1 MASFRKRGDAWRA
14 EIAVLGVR
22 ESATFPTRQEARAWA
37 ADRETAIRAGKRGGA
52 ARRPLREALVR
63 FEREVSPTH
72 RGRRWEALRLR
83 RMGRDRIAAVLM
95 SDLRPS
101 DFADWRDRRLR
112 EVSPPSVAREFNLL
126 RSVLEVARREWGWLT
141 DNPMRDV
148 RRPAGRPPRRR
159 RVSPE
164 EADRITLALGWDG
177 ASPPQNA
184 SQRVA
189 VAFLFAIETAM
200 RAGEIVDL
208 TWDRVGA
215 KSVTLPRTKNG
226 DQREVPLSSSA
237 RALLALLPHD
247 GDRVFGI
254 NGALRDALFRRARDR
269 AGVVGLRFH
278 DTRAEAITRLSKKLD
293 IMELARAVG
302 HRDIRSLMIYYAPT
316 ASEIADRIG

>member
-1 MASFRKRGDAWRA
+1 MASFRKRGDTWRA

-63 FEREVSPTH
+63 FERDVSPTH

-148 RRPAGRPPRRR
+148 RRPASRPPRRR
-159 RVSPE
+159 RVSPD

-208 TWDRVGA
+208 TWDRVGE

-247 GDRVFGI
+247 GDSVFMVS
-254 NGALRDALFRRARDR
+254 GALRDALFRRARDR
-269 AGVVGLRFH
+269 AGIVGLRFH

>member
-14 EIAVLGVR
+14 EIALLGVR

-37 ADRETAIRAGKRGGA
+37 ADRETAIRAGKRGGP

-63 FEREVSPTH
+63 YEREVSPTH

-83 RMGRDRIAAVLM
+83 RMAQDRLAAVLM
-95 SDLRPS
+95 ADLRPA

-126 RSVLEVARREWGWLT
+126 RSVLESARREWGWLT

-159 RVSPE
+159 RVSPD
-164 EADRITLALGWDG
+164 EADRITMALGWDG

-189 VAFLFAIETAM
+189 VAFLFALETAM

-208 TWDRVGA
+208 TWDKVGEKA
-215 KSVTLPRTKNG
+215 VTLPRTKNG
-226 DQREVPLSSSA
+226 DQREVPLSTTA
-237 RALLALLPHD
+237 RALLALLPRD
-247 GDRVFGI
+247 GDRVFMVS
-254 NGALRDALFRRARDR
+254 GALRDALFRRARDR
-269 AGVVGLRFH
+269 AGIVGMTWH
-278 DTRAEAITRLSKKLD
+278 DTRHEACTRLAAKLSVL
-293 IMELARAVG
+293 ELARMIG
-302 HRDIRSLMIYYAPT
+302 HRDPRSLMIYFNPT
-316 ASEIADRIG
+316 AAELADRLG

>member
-1 MASFRKRGDAWRA
+1 MASFRKRGDTWRA
-14 EIAVLGVR
+14 EIALLGVR
-22 ESATFPTRQEARAWA
+22 ESATFPTRAEARAWA
-37 ADRETAIRAGKRGGA
+37 ADRETAIRAGKRGGP
-52 ARRPLREALVR
+52 ARKPLREALAR

-83 RMGRDRIAAVLM
+83 RMAQDRIAAALM
-95 SDLRPS
+95 ADLRPA

-159 RVSPE
+159 RVSPD
-164 EADRITLALGWDG
+164 EADRITMALGWDG
-177 ASPPQNA
+177 VSPPQNA

-208 TWDRVGA
+208 TWAKVGE
-215 KSVTLPRTKNG
+215 KSVTLPRTSTARVSA
-226 DQREVPLSSSA
+226 QLPLH
-237 RALLALLPHD
+237 ALQ
-247 GDRVFGI
+247 
-254 NGALRDALFRRARDR
+254 
-269 AGVVGLRFH
+269 VV
-278 DTRAEAITRLSKKLD
+278 
-293 IMELARAVG
+293 
-302 HRDIRSLMIYYAPT
+302 
-316 ASEIADRIG
+316 